1 MRNPLRRQTAA
12 VDHGRR
18 APVREASLE
27 QLIKSGATGWAG
39 DDDADTGVGFRSI
52 AGPGGR
58 PVPEWTREQAIR
70 HSVAAYRTN
79 PMARSII
86 ETQIAFIVGD
96 SGVTVH
102 SSVPEVNEIATG
114 FWTDPRN
121 AIDQERMLRSH
132 LLQGESLY
140 EMLVG
145 KSTGVVRRSVI
156 DTARIRR
163 VGLLNGNPLWIDTVD
178 VADAGIAGATRTL
191 PVVQPND
198 ISGLY
203 SGLAMFWA
211 SFHALE
217 TDTRGY
223 PFLSTVLDWVDNYEQ
238 VMNNLVDRTALS
250 RYLVWDVE
258 IDGDDAAVK
267 KFAKDRGTLAP
278 PRSGS
283 IEVHNKAVQWKPL
296 TAQSGAFEDT
306 ATASALLTSVAAG
319 AGLSKPWLAET
330 DDVNKATSWSMA
342 EPVRRRIGSIQ
353 NTWLARQTEMVRY
366 AVDQAV
372 IAGRLPALVDAPDG
386 RRVLASSTVTVTGP
400 ALAATD
406 AKITADVL
414 LRLSRALDQMV
425 SARLMSADAAKVAV
439 RKAWEDYVGV
449 PWRPELDDIAG
460 PDADS
465 DDIATELDD
474 NDAGSPAGLFSPL
487 L

>member
-1 MRNPLRRQTAA
+1 MRNPLRRQTASI
-12 VDHGRR
+12 DHGRR
-18 APVREASLE
+18 APVREATLE
-27 QLIKSGATGWAG
+27 QLVKSGATGWSGG
-39 DDDADTGVGFRSI
+39 DGVDDEAGFRSI
-52 AGPGGR
+52 SGPSGR
-58 PVPEWTREQAIR
+58 PVPAWTREQAVR

-102 SSVPEVNEIATG
+102 SSVPEVNEIASG

-132 LLQGESLY
+132 LLEGESLY
-140 EMLVG
+140 EMMVG
-145 KSTGVVRRSVI
+145 ATTGVVRRSVI
-156 DTARIRR
+156 DTGRIRH
-163 VGLLNGNPLWIDTVD
+163 VGLLNGNPLWIDTVS
-178 VADAGIAGATRTL
+178 VADPQVAGAAKVL

-198 ISGLY
+198 VTGLY

-211 SFHALE
+211 SFQALE

-258 IDGDDAAVK
+258 IDGDDTAVK
-267 KFAKDRGTLAP
+267 QFVKDRGSLAP

-283 IEVHNKAVQWKPL
+283 IEVHNKAVNWKPL

-306 ATASALLTSVAAG
+306 ATAASLLTSVAAG

-353 NTWLARQTEMVRY
+353 KTWLARQTEMVRY

-406 AKITADVL
+406 AKITAGVL
-414 LRLSRALDQMV
+414 VSLSRSLSEMV
-425 SARLMSADAAKVAV
+425 AAGLLTPEAARVAV
-439 RKAWEDYVGV
+439 RKGWEDYVGV
-449 PWRPELDDIAG
+449 PWRPELDDLTS
-460 PDADS
+460 PDADT
-465 DDIATELDD
+465 DDIATELDATGTASPPAL
-474 NDAGSPAGLFSPL
+474 AGTP
-487 L
+487 